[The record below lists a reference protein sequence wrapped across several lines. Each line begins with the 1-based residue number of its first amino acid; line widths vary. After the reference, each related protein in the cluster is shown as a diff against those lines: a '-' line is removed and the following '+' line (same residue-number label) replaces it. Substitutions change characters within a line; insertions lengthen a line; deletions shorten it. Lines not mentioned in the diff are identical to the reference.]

1 MKQFFQGSFILL
13 LVILLFGCSE
23 DKPVESSKDTN
34 KKTEQT
40 GSENDTKENSAQID
54 SGEDLSTEAM
64 YKIFVELLIQI
75 DMRMDKVY
83 AEHAGEWEAGEWMS
97 KFSSLGEKTEE
108 FLEAE
113 AVVQKELEPYFTEEG
128 NEQLAQFYLEKYFC
142 ACDTFTTNEIK
153 DLRVRFEGEQMNED
167 QFTVSFIELAT
178 YEGPVGFPGGT
189 NTYILEK
196 VDDTWRISD
205 YKMIPPDKKPLNITK
220 EELAK
225 DLNLQPEQIEEKE
238 INGETHLI
246 APFGGED
253 LTINAKD
260 SSPMAENS

>member
-1 MKQFFQGSFILL
+1 
-13 LVILLFGCSE
+13 
-23 DKPVESSKDTN
+23 
-34 KKTEQT
+34 
-40 GSENDTKENSAQID
+40 
-54 SGEDLSTEAM
+54 
-64 YKIFVELLIQI
+64 
-75 DMRMDKVY
+75 
-83 AEHAGEWEAGEWMS
+83 
-97 KFSSLGEKTEE
+97 
-108 FLEAE
+108 
-113 AVVQKELEPYFTEEG
+113 
-128 NEQLAQFYLEKYFC
+128 
-142 ACDTFTTNEIK
+142 CDTFTTNEIK

-178 YEGPVGFPGGT
+178 YEAPVGFPGGT

-260 SSPMAENS
+260 SSPMAE